1 MAIAYHVNVCY
12 HSHELLFM
20 EDLLMIYFIYNREVS
35 IKEFYDFVANNKC
48 IIEDGELDNDLY
60 LNVKSEELC
69 IMKKR

>member
-1 MAIAYHVNVCY
+1 
-12 HSHELLFM
+12 
-20 EDLLMIYFIYNREVS
+20 MIYFIYNREVS